1 MLGNK
6 YRREEDII
14 TTSISGG
21 RAHHSYRKPV
31 RAIDTYKY
39 ELTYGENFHT
49 LSSVIFGTDEY
60 WWALLDMNKPI
71 DAFTMKSGDRV
82 VLPES
87 IVKDRNG
94 VKKIV

>member
-6 YRREEDII
+6 YRRKEDIVV
-14 TTSISGG
+14 TSISRG
-21 RAHHSYRKPV
+21 RPHHTYRKSV
-31 RAIDTYKY
+31 RAIDTYEY

-60 WWALLDMNKPI
+60 WWALSDMNKPI
-71 DAFTMKSGDRV
+71 DAFNMKAGDRV
-82 VLPES
+82 VLPED